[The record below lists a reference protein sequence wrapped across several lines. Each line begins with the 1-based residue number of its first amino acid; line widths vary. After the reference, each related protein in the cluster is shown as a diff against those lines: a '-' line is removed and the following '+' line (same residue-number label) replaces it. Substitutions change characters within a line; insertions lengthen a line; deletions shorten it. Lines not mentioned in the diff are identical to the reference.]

1 MPITYADTPAAVE
14 EERRLLYVGITRA
27 RKHLMISWSLARNPG
42 GQARRKP
49 SRFLATLRPESVMDR
64 PTAAAASKSGRKRG
78 KASTCKM
85 CQRPLATARER
96 NRGFCADCPI
106 PYDEELF
113 EALKVWRKERADSES
128 VPAFVVFSD
137 ATLEALAEV
146 KPRDRQA
153 LLRVN
158 GIGAA
163 KLEKYADDVLA
174 VLGRH

>member
-1 MPITYADTPAAVE
+1 M
-14 EERRLLYVGITRA
+14 
-27 RKHLMISWSLARNPG
+27 
-42 GQARRKP
+42 
-49 SRFLATLRPESVMDR
+49 
-64 PTAAAASKSGRKRG
+64 
-78 KASTCKM
+78 CKL
-85 CQRPLATARER
+85 CQRPLATSRER

-113 EALKVWRKERADSES
+113 ELLKAWRRERADGES

-146 KPRDRQA
+146 QPTDRTA
-153 LLRVN
+153 LLRIN

-174 VLGRH
+174 VLAGNQVDQKSPDK